1 MNALLDNCFAPARLN
16 GLTLKNRFIKAG
28 TFEGMTRGGQPSAR
42 LKDFHTR
49 IAAGGV
55 AMTTIGYCAVEAD
68 GRLNENMMY
77 MHESIRQPLTE
88 LIDAVHGLDCKV
100 SGQMGHGGG
109 FSKNRELQ
117 RKRPLGPSF
126 GINMLGVAQGM
137 LFCDAM
143 TETDIRAM
151 VQHYHDA
158 AVFMKSV
165 GFDALEIHFGHGYG
179 LCQFISPKTNK
190 RTDQYGGSLQNR
202 MRVPLMVLEAV
213 RKAVGDHYPIIG
225 KISLTE
231 GVRGG
236 LDYDDAIV
244 ISELLDKGGIDGI
257 ITSGGTS
264 TMNPMIMLRGGNIFR
279 PLLKAEQ
286 NPLMKAMIL
295 LAGPV
300 MFKNYPYEELYFLE
314 QAKRIRERV
323 QCNMI
328 YIGGASTNASFATLM
343 QQGFDFIQLGRTLL
357 SDPDLPRLAAQQR
370 NYQSRCMHC
379 NECVATIE
387 HADGI
392 HCTHF
397 GEQFAQPV
405 KVTSDKKIVTQ
416 PV

>member
-77 MHESIRQPLTE
+77 MHEGIRQPLTD
-88 LIDAVHGLDCKV
+88 LIDAVHALDCKV

-109 FSKNRELQ
+109 FSKNRERQ

-137 LFCDAM
+137 VFCDAM
-143 TETDIRAM
+143 TEADIRAM

-190 RTDQYGGSLQNR
+190 RTDQYGGSLHNR
-202 MRVPLMVLEAV
+202 MRVPLMVLDAV
-213 RKAVGDHYPIIG
+213 RKAVGDSYPVIG

-264 TMNPMIMLRGGNIFR
+264 TMNPMIMFRGGNIFR

-328 YIGGASTNASFATLM
+328 YIGGASTNASFTTLM

-370 NYQSRCMHC
+370 DYQSRCLHC

-397 GEQFAQPV
+397 GDQFAQPI